1 MAGVTAEGVDARD
14 ALGIDDA
21 ADDGDDTTGVTVSG
35 VNTAGDEVS
44 EDDDGT
50 NAVVVAADG
59 DEKTGAGAGA
69 GQGPGLTAET
79 TPSLPEQQYVGL
91 RARQSTG

>member
-1 MAGVTAEGVDARD
+1 MEEVDARA
-14 ALGIDDA
+14 ALGMDDA
-21 ADDGDDTTGVTVSG
+21 ADDGNAAGVAVVGMDAT
-35 VNTAGDEVS
+35 GDEVDG
-44 EDDDGT
+44 DDDDT

-59 DEKTGAGAGA
+59 DEKTGAGAG
-69 GQGPGLTAET
+69 QGAELTTES